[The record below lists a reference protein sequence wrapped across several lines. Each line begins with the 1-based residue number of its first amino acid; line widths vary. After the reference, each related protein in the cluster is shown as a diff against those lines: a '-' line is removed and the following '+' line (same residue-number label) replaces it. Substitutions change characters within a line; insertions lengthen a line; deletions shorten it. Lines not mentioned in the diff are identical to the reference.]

1 MPPAEKSNDQISLE
15 LQKARTENAML
26 QERLDRIAEISA
38 AIIYILDIDGHFT
51 FINRAVDD
59 ILHYAPDELIGK
71 HFSTIMPQEEYE
83 RVSRMLV
90 LPKFRG
96 KTVGLEQSP
105 KLFDERRT
113 GERRTRN
120 LEVQLLTKEHD
131 GVRILVGDVTG
142 IVAVEGAYDSR
153 KIDGHS
159 NMLNGFLGSQGVI
172 FDITKYKKVQKERM
186 EFQRRLFETQ
196 KLDAVGRLAGKV
208 AHDMNNKLGSI
219 IGSAEM
225 IQQDFSGGNADLA
238 MYADTILSASK
249 HAAELSSRLLEFSRR
264 DDHVVADVNLHE
276 LIDRIVELIRNTE
289 VPAIR
294 ATKHYHVEAAMV
306 RGNQVG
312 LQNAIMNIATNAC
325 DAMEALGGE
334 LRFETRMVDVDKQ
347 FLEAHSFARDQKALV
362 LLSITDTGPGMD
374 KIVMNRVFEPFF
386 TTKAVDGGLGLGLAS
401 VRDCLKTHGG
411 CVEVA
416 SEPGKG
422 SRFDLYFPAI
432 ASQQQNTP

>member
-1 MPPAEKSNDQISLE
+1 MTDSERTDDQVTQE
-15 LQKARTENAML
+15 LQKARNENTLL
-26 QERLDRIAEISA
+26 QERLDRIAEITA
-38 AIIYILDIDGHFT
+38 AIIYILDVDGHFT

-71 HFSTIMPQEEYE
+71 HFSTIMSQEEYE

-90 LPKFRG
+90 LPRFKG
-96 KTVGLEQSP
+96 KTVGSDKSP

-120 LEVQLLTKEHD
+120 LEVQLLTKERD

-142 IVAVEGAYDSR
+142 IVAVEGAYDPR
-153 KIDGHS
+153 KIDGHA
-159 NMLNGFLGSQGVI
+159 NMLTGFLGSQGVI

-208 AHDMNNKLGSI
+208 AHDLNNKLSSI
-219 IGSAEM
+219 IGSAEI
-225 IQQDFSGGNADLA
+225 IQQEFSKDNTDLNL
-238 MYADTILSASK
+238 YTGTILSASK
-249 HAAELSSRLLEFSRR
+249 HAVELSSRLMEFSRR
-264 DDHVVADVNLHE
+264 DDHVVAGVNLHE

-289 VPAIR
+289 APTIR
-294 ATKHYHVEAAMV
+294 VTKRYHAEETMV
-306 RGNQVG
+306 QGSQVS

-325 DAMEALGGE
+325 DAMEAHGGD
-334 LRFETRMVDVDKQ
+334 LIFETRIVAVDKQ
-347 FLEAHSFARDQKALV
+347 FVAVHPFAKDQKNLV
-362 LLSITDTGPGMD
+362 LLSISDTGPGMD
-374 KIVMNRVFEPFF
+374 KTVMNRAFEPFF

-401 VRDCLKTHGG
+401 VRDCMKTHGG
-411 CVEVA
+411 CVKVS

-422 SRFDLYFPAI
+422 SRFELYFPMI
-432 ASQQQNTP
+432 ELQ